1 MTAVHIAI
9 DMCAR
14 FIGTMDSVAMKPHT
28 IPTVVI
34 LGSEPMVT
42 TSPAIVH
49 IIAEENGES
58 TTHLNTLVIFSLLAA
73 QHQMPGTD
81 TACMG

>member
-14 FIGTMDSVAMKPHT
+14 FIGTMGSIAMKPHT

-34 LGSEPMVT
+34 LGNGPMET
-42 TSPAIVH
+42 MSPAILH
-49 IIAEENGES
+49 IIAEENGEP

-81 TACMG
+81 TACTG

>member
-1 MTAVHIAI
+1 M
-9 DMCAR
+9 
-14 FIGTMDSVAMKPHT
+14 AMKPHT

-34 LGSEPMVT
+34 LGSGEPMKT
-42 TSPAIVH
+42 MSPAILH

-73 QHQMPGTD
+73 QHQMPETD
-81 TACMG
+81 TARMG

>member
-14 FIGTMDSVAMKPHT
+14 FIGTMDSIAMKTHT

-34 LGSEPMVT
+34 LGSEPMET
-42 TSPAIVH
+42 MSPAILH
-49 IIAEENGES
+49 IIAEENGEP
-58 TTHLNTLVIFSLLAA
+58 TIHLHPLVIFSLLAA